1 MTSSEKPSQIAEL
14 LLDKLAADDQGW
26 IEEGACAKA
35 DIDPFD
41 PQNEEA
47 MLSLC
52 QSCPVFDQCAEYRD
66 SKGVS
71 NGVWSGLSLSSEEV
85 KSR

>member
-14 LLDKLAADDQGW
+14 LLDKLAADDQSW
-26 IEEGACAKA
+26 IEEGACTTAG
-35 DIDPFD
+35 IDPFD
-41 PQNEEA
+41 PENEEE
-47 MLSLC
+47 MLALC
-52 QSCPVFDQCAEYRD
+52 RSCPVFDQCAEYRD

-71 NGVWSGLSLSSEEV
+71 NGVWAGDSLFREEV